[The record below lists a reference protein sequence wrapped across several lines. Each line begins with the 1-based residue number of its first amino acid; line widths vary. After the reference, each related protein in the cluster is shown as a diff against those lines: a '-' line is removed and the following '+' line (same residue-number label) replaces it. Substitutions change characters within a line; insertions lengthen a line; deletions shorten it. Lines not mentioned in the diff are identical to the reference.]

1 MVSIFDYCSGL
12 CNTIQFSPLFVLL
25 YITLFHF
32 KGILMRSIWF
42 KKLIFISATVVA
54 TFASTWAVAAAPFA
68 KTPAPGY
75 FRIMLGAYEVTALSD
90 GTVDLPVDKLLM
102 EPEEKTHAAL
112 SSSFLKAPLETSV
125 NAYLINTGSK
135 LVLIDTGAGGLFGP
149 TLGKLLAN
157 LKASGYEAA
166 QIDDVFITHMHGDHV
181 GGLAAGGNIAF
192 SNATIHAD
200 QRDADFWLSQANLD
214 KAASDQKGSYQGAI
228 ASFKPYIAA
237 KKFVPFKGGADK
249 GVVEL
254 ASGVKSYSGYGHT
267 AGHTVYV
274 VESEGQK
281 LMLIGDLIHVTSVQ
295 LDHPEVTIAFDTDP
309 KEAAKARDKI
319 FTEAAKQGA
328 LIAASHIQFPG
339 LGHLKKAGNSYE
351 WIPVNFTQMR

>member
-1 MVSIFDYCSGL
+1 
-12 CNTIQFSPLFVLL
+12 
-25 YITLFHF
+25 
-32 KGILMRSIWF
+32 MRSIRF
-42 KKLIFISATVVA
+42 KKLILISATVVA

-75 FRIMLGAYEVTALSD
+75 FRLMVGAYEVTALSD

-102 EPEEKTHAAL
+102 EPEEKTNAAL
-112 SSSFLKAPLETSV
+112 SRSFLKAPLETSV

-135 LVLIDTGAGGLFGP
+135 LLLIDTGAGGLFGP

-157 LKASGYEAA
+157 LKASGYEPA
-166 QIDDVFITHMHGDHV
+166 QVDDIFITHMHGDHV
-181 GGLAAGGNIAF
+181 GGLATKGTLNF
-192 SNATIHAD
+192 PNATVHAD
-200 QRDADFWLSQANLD
+200 QREAIFWLSAANLEKAPDD
-214 KAASDQKGSYQGAI
+214 KKGMYQGAI
-228 ASFKPYIAA
+228 DSVSPYVAV
-237 KKFVPFKGGADK
+237 KKFLPFKNSIESVPGI
-249 GVVEL
+249 
-254 ASGVKSYSGYGHT
+254 KSFSGYGHT

-319 FTEAAKQGA
+319 FTEAAKQGV

-339 LGHLKKAGNSYE
+339 LGHLKKTGNSYE